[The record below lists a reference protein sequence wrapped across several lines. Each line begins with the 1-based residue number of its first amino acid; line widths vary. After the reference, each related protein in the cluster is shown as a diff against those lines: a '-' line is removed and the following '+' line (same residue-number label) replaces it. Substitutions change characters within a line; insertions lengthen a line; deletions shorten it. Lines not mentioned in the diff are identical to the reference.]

1 MIHAYTDTDS
11 HFCYVHPDQELDEML
26 KGIGD
31 KASGLMREVSS
42 FQARLKALRE
52 PDSRSRL
59 ESVVESLR
67 NMDAQ
72 RPYTDE
78 ELEVIVKAGMRLGEE
93 YKPTAEYIDD
103 TAKRI
108 SSMGDCPER
117 RVLLDCLMRASSEYM
132 RERVWSSSLVNK
144 VIPVERATPDM
155 LAYDGSEDLRI
166 WWEKEPDSP
175 AASCVTLDTVPEPEY
190 VRSNRYC
197 IPIARLLSP
206 NSREDYTRI
215 LGGRKF
221 SEDIDKLADEC
232 RDELDGKFLG
242 LVDSIVFNADGPS
255 RITDSGVENPNLVSG
270 KPQWMDLPDTEDG
283 FTEATKM
290 LPCGNSNGKFVVRN
304 FMAAMS
310 RETFDKFSVGK
321 VAQDVFK
328 GNVALFDDKAEG
340 SGGHGGRFGRV
351 YFFAEPLFLGKFFM
365 VNDFTMYIRSEAF
378 FMSYFAHFLGG
389 FAIGNTGAV
398 AVARFSHS
406 LEGDQE

>member
-1 MIHAYTDTDS
+1 MIHAYIDTDNR
-11 HFCYVHPDQELDEML
+11 FCYVHPDRELDDML

-31 KASGLMREVSS
+31 KASDLLREVSS

-52 PDSRSRL
+52 PDANGGL

-78 ELEVIVKAGMRLGEE
+78 ELEVIVKAGMRLGKE
-93 YKPTAEYIDD
+93 YRPTAEYIDE
-103 TAKRI
+103 TAKMI
-108 SSMGDCPER
+108 SSMDDCPER
-117 RVLLDCLMRASSEYM
+117 RVLVDCLSRASSEYM
-132 RERVWSSSLVNK
+132 RERVWSSSLANR
-144 VIPVERATPDM
+144 VIPVERATVDM
-155 LAYDGSEDLRI
+155 LARDGSESLRI

-175 AASCVTLDTVPEPEY
+175 AAAWVPLDTAPDPEY
-190 VRSNRYC
+190 VRSSRYC

-206 NSREDYTRI
+206 DSSEDYLSI
-215 LGGRKF
+215 LSGRKF
-221 SEDIDKLADEC
+221 SEDIDKLADAC

-242 LVDSIVFNADGPS
+242 MVDSIVFNADGPS
-255 RITDSGVENPNLVSG
+255 RITDSGVQNPNLVTG

-283 FTEATKM
+283 FVEATKM

-310 RETFDKFSVGK
+310 RETFDKFSAGK
-321 VAQDVFK
+321 AAQDVFK
-328 GNVALFDDKAEG
+328 GNVALFDDKADG

-378 FMSYFAHFLGG
+378 LMRYFAYFLGG
-389 FAIGNTGAV
+389 FAIGNVGAV
-398 AVARFSHS
+398 AVARFQTDGK
-406 LEGDQE
+406 E

>member
-1 MIHAYTDTDS
+1 MIHAYVDTDNR
-11 HFCYVHPDQELDEML
+11 FCYVHPDRELDEML

-31 KASGLMREVSS
+31 KASDLLREVSS

-52 PDSRSRL
+52 PGSGRL

-103 TAKRI
+103 TAKKI
-108 SSMGDCPER
+108 SSMDDCPER
-117 RVLLDCLMRASSEYM
+117 RVLFDCLMRASSEYM
-132 RERVWSSSLVNK
+132 RARVWSTSLVNK
-144 VIPVERATPDM
+144 VIPVERATTDM

-175 AASCVTLDTVPEPEY
+175 AAAWVPLDTVPDPEY
-190 VRSNRYC
+190 VRSNRYS
-197 IPIARLLSP
+197 IPIGRLLLPDHS
-206 NSREDYTRI
+206 EDYLSI

-232 RDELDGKFLG
+232 RDELDGKFLK

-255 RITDSGVENPNLVSG
+255 RITNSGVENPNRVSG

-283 FTEATKM
+283 FLEATKM

-304 FMAAMS
+304 YMVAMS
-310 RETFDKFSVGK
+310 RETFEKFFAGK

-328 GNVALFDDKAEG
+328 ENVALFDDKADG

-365 VNDFTMYIRSEAF
+365 VNDFTVYIRLEAF
-378 FMSYFAHFLGG
+378 FMRYFAYFLGG

-398 AVARFSHS
+398 AVARFSHAS
-406 LEGDQE
+406 EGDSK